1 MPYDF
6 VASGAADITFSTT
19 VSGFADN
26 RTVLVCGWWRPTTA
40 VAGSARL
47 WSFGNTMGCSYDTS
61 DRLNIITQNATTNG
75 SWHAASCG
83 FVTDEWLFVAV
94 LAATENTGVLN
105 ALRVWTGTISTAPE
119 ARTVSVTT
127 TPVGNFTGSSAFY
140 IGNRGTSA
148 SLSWG
153 GQIADVSVMV
163 TSANYGV
170 ANMHPFG
177 INLTGVITDAEALYV
192 YQTLVLPLW
201 LGDTSVMWRYR
212 NHTGVAAFHCGLDVG
227 AATVGISRS
236 TATGAVMPVTT
247 TVNGA
252 TWSQEG
258 APRPRLTP
266 AMWPDPVM

>member
-6 VASGAADITFSTT
+6 VASGADDITFSTT
-19 VSGFADN
+19 TTAFADN

-47 WSFGNTMGCSYDTS
+47 WSFGNVMGAHYDTT

-94 LAATENTGVLN
+94 LASTENTGVLN

-127 TPVGNFTGSSAFY
+127 TPVGNFTGSASFY
-140 IGNRGTSA
+140 IGARGTVSNLA
-148 SLSWG
+148 WG

-163 TSANYGV
+163 TDASYGV
-170 ANMHPFG
+170 TAHPFG
-177 INLTGVITDAEALYV
+177 LATSGVITDAEARLV
-192 YQTLVLPLW
+192 YERLVLPLW
-201 LGDTSVMWRYR
+201 LGDTSVLWRYENGSAR
-212 NHTGVAAFHCGLDVG
+212 AAYHIGLDG
-227 AATVGISRS
+227 GATVVGNTRGS
-236 TATGAVMPVTT
+236 ATVMPSPAVTI
-247 TVNGA
+247 NGA

-266 AMWPDPVM
+266 AMWPDLVM